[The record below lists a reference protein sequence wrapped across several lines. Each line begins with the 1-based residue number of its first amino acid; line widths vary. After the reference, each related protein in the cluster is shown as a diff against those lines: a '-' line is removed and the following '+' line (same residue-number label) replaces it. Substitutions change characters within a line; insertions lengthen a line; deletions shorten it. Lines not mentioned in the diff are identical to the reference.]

1 MKNYS
6 IGLDIGTNSVG
17 WAVNDENYKIYK
29 YKKNNMWGVRLF
41 DEGETAQKRRVY
53 RSTRR
58 RLNRRRERILL
69 LQKLLYS
76 DIEKVDKI
84 FYLRLKESFLCKE
97 DRQDKINKSNI
108 FVDKNYN
115 DKDYFKQYKTIYHLR
130 K

>member
-1 MKNYS
+1 MKVKNYS

-76 DIEKVDKI
+76 DIEKVDN
-84 FYLRLKESFLCKE
+84 S
-97 DRQDKINKSNI
+97 
-108 FVDKNYN
+108 
-115 DKDYFKQYKTIYHLR
+115 
-130 K
+130 